1 MKNSINEAMKGLLNA
16 TLCEIEKKFDGDVLN
31 YYGPIID
38 GNENALCDIIEEL
51 EENGHRKATLIV
63 ILTTTGG
70 SATAVERYVNIIR
83 KHFSKPLGTFY
94 CFTIL

>member
-63 ILTTTGG
+63 ILTILVEALQLLKGMLISFESITT
-70 SATAVERYVNIIR
+70 
-83 KHFSKPLGTFY
+83 KLFS
-94 CFTIL
+94 

>member
-38 GNENALCDIIEEL
+38 GNENALCDI
-51 EENGHRKATLIV
+51 HRKATLIV

-70 SATAVERYVNIIR
+70 SATAV
-83 KHFSKPLGTFY
+83 
-94 CFTIL
+94 